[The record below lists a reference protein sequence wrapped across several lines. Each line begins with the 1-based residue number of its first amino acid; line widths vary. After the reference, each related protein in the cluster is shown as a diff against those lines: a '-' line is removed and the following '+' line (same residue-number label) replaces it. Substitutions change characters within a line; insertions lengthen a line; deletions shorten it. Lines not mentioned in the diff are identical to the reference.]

1 MTIYISPN
9 PGKTS
14 ANEIALRAAQILMN
28 HGAAVLMCEQPRT
41 SCNTAGVVYLPLEEC
56 LEQADVIL
64 TIGGDGTILHEAN
77 LSLRYAKPILGIN
90 LGRCGFL
97 ATCEV
102 SEMEAKLSAIARG
115 EFSVDNRM
123 LLYVRVL
130 GHDGWEG
137 HALNDVV
144 VTKGRLQQAID
155 FSIYCD
161 DILVEHYRG
170 DGVIVATPTGS
181 TAYSLAAGGPIL
193 DSQTKG
199 VVVTPICP
207 HSLASPAMVF
217 AQERKLNICVGQVA
231 DDEVF
236 ISCDGRAGC
245 PLKAGATA
253 EVRLSDQVVKLITFG
268 KADQFQAIDQKLRS
282 RR

>member
-41 SCNTAGVVYLPLEEC
+41 SCSTAGVVYLPLEEC

-102 SEMEAKLSAIARG
+102 SEMEAKLSAVARG

-193 DSQTKG
+193 DAAAD
-199 VVVTPICP
+199 VLVLTPVCAHNVHAAP
-207 HSLASPAMVF
+207 LVF
-217 AQERKLNICVGQVA
+217 AADRHLKIIADAENRDGSFVCADSSAQCDLLPGESLLVTGCGQRLRLIAFDDAEQFHAIENKLM
-231 DDEVF
+231 
-236 ISCDGRAGC
+236 
-245 PLKAGATA
+245 
-253 EVRLSDQVVKLITFG
+253 
-268 KADQFQAIDQKLRS
+268 

>member
-41 SCNTAGVVYLPLEEC
+41 SCSTAGVVYLPLEEC

-64 TIGGDGTILHEAN
+64 TIGDGTILHEAN

-102 SEMEAKLSAIARG
+102 SEMEAKLSAVARG

-193 DSQTKG
+193 DAAAD
-199 VVVTPICP
+199 VLVLTPVCAHNVHAAP
-207 HSLASPAMVF
+207 LVF
-217 AQERKLNICVGQVA
+217 AADRHLKIIADAENRDGSFACADSSAQCDLLPGESLLVTGCGQRLRLIAFDDAEQFHAIENKLM
-231 DDEVF
+231 
-236 ISCDGRAGC
+236 
-245 PLKAGATA
+245 
-253 EVRLSDQVVKLITFG
+253 
-268 KADQFQAIDQKLRS
+268 

>member
-1 MTIYISPN
+1 MTVMISPN
-9 PGKTS
+9 PDKQL
-14 ANEIALRAAQILMN
+14 ADVIAVRAAQILLN
-28 HGAAVLMCEQPRT
+28 HGSHVLMREELQA
-41 SCNTAGVVYLPLEEC
+41 SCNTMGVSYLPEKEC
-56 LEQADVIL
+56 LQQADVIL

-102 SEMEAKLSAIARG
+102 SEMEAKLSAVARG

-193 DSQTKG
+193 DAAAD
-199 VVVTPICP
+199 VLVLTPVCAHNVHAAP
-207 HSLASPAMVF
+207 LVF
-217 AQERKLNICVGQVA
+217 AADRHLKIIADAENRDGSFACADSSAQCDLLPGESLLVTGCGQRLRLIAFDDAEQFHAIENKLM
-231 DDEVF
+231 
-236 ISCDGRAGC
+236 
-245 PLKAGATA
+245 
-253 EVRLSDQVVKLITFG
+253 
-268 KADQFQAIDQKLRS
+268 